1 MSDASFA
8 GPRQKVERAIEH
20 ISDLGT
26 RIERFFQSRP
36 YEITVQD
43 NAASG
48 QREWIVT
55 RAAPLPTDISIVA
68 GDAIHNLRSAL
79 DHLIWQLVV
88 ANGGEPDQI
97 RTEFPVWRSESHFK
111 SSRPGNAKGISKE
124 ALDVLYELKPYKGGN
139 DNLWQLHKL
148 DIVDKHRLLLAV
160 ACGFQ
165 SFTPPN
171 TLKAHLASDPNFPG
185 DVDEMPDFLPIGIR
199 PADSIVVEKGAVLL
213 GAPLE
218 DESHDDTRFNLEVAL
233 YEPESKPG
241 EPLLK
246 ALHGLCDF
254 TDEIL
259 NRFAALLPH

>member
-55 RAAPLPTDISIVA
+55 RAA
-68 GDAIHNLRSAL
+68 R
-79 DHLIWQLVV
+79 VV